1 LNCKMG
7 SMFDRGLTLTWH
19 AVRRQLAAMP
29 HDLYLVRLIHG
40 VTKRPYPGERLW
52 TPAQLMS
59 LATLRFLRVRN
70 REGCD
75 VYIQPYHPD
84 RNAGY
89 ILIDLD
95 HAEPTVLPHMLAH
108 GHEPCVVLQ
117 TSPGHLQAWVHVS
130 ATPLQPAVATAIGQ
144 QLARPYGGDRA
155 SADWRHLGRLAGF
168 TNQKPARRAPGGAAP
183 WVKIVHDR
191 VGLACRADSLLR
203 AVAGQTAPQA
213 HDSLPDVRSLRAAAV
228 QGSDPV
234 EIAAA
239 QASQI
244 YQTWMRRWRI
254 AQRFPQPD
262 WSIVDLWVARALLA
276 QGASPAQVQAILRSG
291 SPQFPRGHG
300 DSDDYLRRTVARAR
314 PAFPAPGRAVCPA
327 HAEALAPAAAPAKDS
342 SNSAGG
348 R

>member
-1 LNCKMG
+1 
-7 SMFDRGLTLTWH
+7 MFDRGLTLTWH
-19 AVRRQLAAMP
+19 AVRRQLAALP
-29 HDLYLVRLIHG
+29 HELYLVRLIHA
-40 VTKRPYPGERLW
+40 VTKRPFPGERLW
-52 TPAQLMS
+52 TAAQLMH

-75 VYIQPYHPD
+75 VYIPPYAAD

-95 HAEPTVLPHMLAH
+95 HADAAVLTHMWAN
-108 GHEPCVVLQ
+108 GHEPCAVLQ

-130 ATPLQPAVATAIGQ
+130 ATPLQPAVATAIGR
-144 QLARPYGGDRA
+144 QLARAYEGDGA

-168 TNQKPARRAPGGAAP
+168 TNQKPARRASGGAAP
-183 WVKIVHDR
+183 WVKIVYDR
-191 VGLACRADSLLR
+191 AGLARRADGLLR
-203 AVAGQTAPQA
+203 AAAEQTAPQA
-213 HDSLPDVRSLRAAAV
+213 HSALPGVRFDGTAAMHSRNAV
-228 QGSDPV
+228 AISA
-234 EIAAA
+234 E

-244 YQTWMRRWRI
+244 YQTWMRRWHI

-276 QGASPAQVQAILRSG
+276 QGTPPAQVQAILRSG

-300 DSDDYLRRTVARAR
+300 DPADYLRRTVARAG

-327 HAEALAPAAAPAKDS
+327 HAETLAAAAPARDC
-342 SNSAGG
+342 SNSTGG

>member
-1 LNCKMG
+1 MG

-29 HDLYLVRLIHG
+29 HELYLVRLIHA
-40 VTKRPYPGERLW
+40 VTKQPFPGERLW
-52 TPAQLMS
+52 TAAQLMH

-70 REGCD
+70 CEGCD
-75 VYIQPYHPD
+75 VYIQPYDPD

-95 HAEPTVLPHMLAH
+95 HADAAILTHMRAN

-130 ATPLQPAVATAIGQ
+130 ATPLQPAIATAIGR
-144 QLARPYGGDRA
+144 QLARAYEGDGA
-155 SADWRHLGRLAGF
+155 STDWRHLGRLAGF
-168 TNQKPARRAPGGAAP
+168 TNQKPRRTPGGTAP
-183 WVKIVHDR
+183 WVKVVYSR
-191 VGLACRADSLLR
+191 AGLARRADSLLQ
-203 AVAGQTAPQA
+203 AAAEQTAPPA
-213 HDSLPDVRSLRAAAV
+213 HGSLPGVRSDGTAAMH
-228 QGSDPV
+228 GSNPV
-234 EIAAA
+234 AIPAE

-244 YQTWMRRWRI
+244 YQVWMRRWHI
-254 AQRFPQPD
+254 ARRFPQPD

-276 QGASPAQVQAILRSG
+276 QGTPPAQVQAILRSG

-314 PAFPAPGRAVCPA
+314 PAFPAPGRAVCPT
-327 HAEALAPAAAPAKDS
+327 HAEALAPTAPARDC
-342 SNSAGG
+342 SNSTGG

>member
-1 LNCKMG
+1 MG

-19 AVRRQLAAMP
+19 AVRRQLTAMP
-29 HDLYLVRLIHG
+29 HELYLVRLIHA
-40 VTKRPYPGERLW
+40 VTKRPFPGERLW

-75 VYIQPYHPD
+75 VFMQPYAAD
-84 RNAGY
+84 QNAGY

-95 HAEPTVLPHMLAH
+95 HADAAVLRHMRAN

-117 TSPGHLQAWVHVS
+117 TSPSHLQAWVQVS
-130 ATPLQPAVATAIGQ
+130 AAPLQPAVATAVGR
-144 QLARPYGGDRA
+144 QLARSYGGDGA
-155 SADWRHLGRLAGF
+155 STDWRHLGRLAGF
-168 TNQKPARRAPGGAAP
+168 TNQKPQRRAPGGTAP
-183 WVKIVHDR
+183 WVKVVYSR
-191 VGLACRADSLLR
+191 AGLARRAAGLLR
-203 AVAGQTAPQA
+203 AAAGQTAPQGPIPGIGVM
-213 HDSLPDVRSLRAAAV
+213 H
-228 QGSDPV
+228 GSDPV
-234 EIAAA
+234 AIPAE

-262 WSIVDLWVARALLA
+262 WSIVDLWVARALLV
-276 QGASPAQVQAILRSG
+276 QGTPPAQVQAILRSG

-300 DSDDYLRRTVARAR
+300 DSADYLHRTMARAL
-314 PAFPAPGRAVCPA
+314 PAFPARGRAVCPA
-327 HAEALAPAAAPAKDS
+327 HAEALAPAGVPARDC
-342 SNSAGG
+342 SNSTGG

>member
-1 LNCKMG
+1 ML
-7 SMFDRGLTLTWH
+7 DRGLILTWH

-29 HDLYLVRLIHG
+29 HELYLVRLIHA
-40 VTKRPYPGERLW
+40 VTKRPFPGERLW

-75 VYIQPYHPD
+75 VYIQPYAAEQ
-84 RNAGY
+84 NAGY

-95 HAEPTVLPHMLAH
+95 HADAAVLRRMRAN

-117 TSPGHLQAWVHVS
+117 TSPGHLQAWVQVS
-130 ATPLQPAVATAIGQ
+130 AAPLQPAVATAIGR
-144 QLARPYGGDRA
+144 QLARSYGGDG
-155 SADWRHLGRLAGF
+155 SSTDWRHLGRLAGF
-168 TNQKPARRAPGGAAP
+168 TNQKPARRASGGAAP
-183 WVKIVHDR
+183 WVKIVYDR
-191 VGLACRADSLLR
+191 AGLARRADGLLR
-203 AVAGQTAPQA
+203 AAAEQTAPQA
-213 HDSLPDVRSLRAAAV
+213 HGALPGVRADGTAAMH
-228 QGSDPV
+228 GSDALA
-234 EIAAA
+234 ISAK
-239 QASQI
+239 QANQI
-244 YQTWMRRWRI
+244 YQTWMTRWHI

-276 QGASPAQVQAILRSG
+276 QGAPAVRVQAILRWG
-291 SPQFPRGHG
+291 SPHFPRGHG

-327 HAEALAPAAAPAKDS
+327 HAETLAPAAASARDC
-342 SNSAGG
+342 SNSTGG